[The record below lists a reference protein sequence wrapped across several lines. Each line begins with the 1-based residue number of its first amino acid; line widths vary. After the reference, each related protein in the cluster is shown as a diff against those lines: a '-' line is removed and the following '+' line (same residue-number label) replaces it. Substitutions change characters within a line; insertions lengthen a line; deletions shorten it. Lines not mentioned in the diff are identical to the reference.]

1 MIIPCYDL
9 ILSFWNGAV
18 YSVSLHVELYKFF
31 MSNGCQLKDYLESPC
46 RLLGLYFQIVVI
58 VKEVYTTFE
67 ILSFAL
73 TDKNENLETR

>member
-1 MIIPCYDL
+1 
-9 ILSFWNGAV
+9 
-18 YSVSLHVELYKFF
+18 
-31 MSNGCQLKDYLESPC
+31 MSNGCQLKYYLESPC